1 MAPGFVQNWRNIV
14 DPISLQKRNALMWKK
29 ALWVYLG
36 LYVLGMLGVL
46 VYQLITQG
54 QSGGLDWVSALL
66 YLFIL
71 LPALVVALELRGK
84 RVAIFFTLLGLLI
97 VAAPVAGILNFNK
110 MGLDTIGKV
119 LLFVPMII
127 GLIYYGFIRR
137 PARK

>member
-1 MAPGFVQNWRNIV
+1 
-14 DPISLQKRNALMWKK
+14 MWKK